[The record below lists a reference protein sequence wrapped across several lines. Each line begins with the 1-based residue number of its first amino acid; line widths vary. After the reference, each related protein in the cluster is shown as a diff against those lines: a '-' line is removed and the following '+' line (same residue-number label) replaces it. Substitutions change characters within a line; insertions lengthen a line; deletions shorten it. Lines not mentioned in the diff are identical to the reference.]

1 MSDENTGEVQDEPDN
16 CSNQMESSL
25 NNKWIPNVLTLGP
38 GGVKGFIELGA
49 ITFLENRG
57 FIDKIDT
64 IVGCSVGSII
74 GLLLIVGY
82 TSLEI
87 ITEVFGTV
95 LFDDIGALDFKDAG
109 KNTGIMNH
117 EKIRITLNKLIRSK
131 MGMVPTLHQL
141 YSTRRIIF
149 SVVTYNL
156 TDDKTVYLTAETDPD
171 LSCIDAIIL
180 SCNIPL
186 IFYRSKYKGCTYIDG
201 AFGDPYPILKYDGDD
216 NKILGIYIDSD
227 TDDTED
233 GDALWYANRIIRCSM
248 NELRRRSIKN
258 SSSRCRHLRLTKK
271 GLTGSLFSYT
281 TDDRRKMISSGYS
294 SARDFYQEITGIDVN
309 EMEHPNVL
317 ADSDA
322 LKMVRS
328 TEGHVYFTDVDD
340 AGKNSP
346 LGRKE
351 GRSNREN
358 SNDPHSS
365 RSVGYLTGNP
375 PKVNDDNELD
385 NGIVIE
391 ITPQMRKYL
400 KNLNSSYP
408 DSGGYEIIKGSSS
421 SDHSHPS
428 SGDSD
433 ENKNY
438 IHGSGQKIREKPRKR
453 HRWSNNQAS
462 QERSPK
468 KRNHPRRN
476 HQRGNHPRG
485 NTERYRSMIS
495 INNFSGGTPDQDR
508 SSRNGQ
514 TGFPESSLGAM
525 QDLLRRKTM
534 NTRDYERLT
543 GGNKNDDDLT
553 SRDFSSDGIIRGEN
567 KYNYDS
573 KNRSKHHSNKR

>member
-1 MSDENTGEVQDEPDN
+1 MSDEKTGKLEDEPGNSSD
-16 CSNQMESSL
+16 QMEPPL

-117 EKIRITLNKLIRSK
+117 EKIRITLTKLIRLK

-141 YSTRRIIF
+141 YSTKRIIF

-201 AFGDPYPILKYDGDD
+201 AFGDPYPILKYDTDD

-233 GDALWYANRIIRCSM
+233 GDAWWYANRIIKCSM

-281 TDDRRKMISSGYS
+281 TDDRRRMISSGYS

-340 AGKNSP
+340 AGKISP
-346 LGRKE
+346 LGRRE
-351 GRSNREN
+351 NRFNRED

-365 RSVGYLTGNP
+365 RSVEYPTGHSV
-375 PKVNDDNELD
+375 KGSDDNEPD

-400 KNLNSSYP
+400 KNLNSSHP

-421 SDHSHPS
+421 SDHSYS
-428 SGDSD
+428 SGGDSD
-433 ENKNY
+433 ENKNH
-438 IHGSGQKIREKPRKR
+438 IHASGQRIREKPRKR
-453 HRWSNNQAS
+453 HRWSNNNQS
-462 QERSPK
+462 IQRRSPK

-476 HQRGNHPRG
+476 HQRGK
-485 NTERYRSMIS
+485 TESDRSMLS
-495 INNFSGGTPDQDR
+495 RDNFSGETLDQDR
-508 SSRNGQ
+508 SDHHGQ
-514 TGFPESSLGAM
+514 TGFPKSSLGAM

-543 GGNKNDDDLT
+543 GINKNDDNPA
-553 SRDFSSDGIIRGEN
+553 SRDYGGDGIIREEN

-573 KNRSKHHSNKR
+573 RNKSKHRSNRR